1 MRVCWPFNNCSMPGM
16 RTQAHAA
23 LNAIYDGQAVRLGG
37 NLICIERDLNE
48 TGLTKS
54 ESPSVATDG
63 QSSGR

>member
-1 MRVCWPFNNCSMPGM
+1 MPGM